1 MENLEE
7 ISILGTMIAAGV
19 WYLKHKVVTSSKIQL
34 EMLKEFERNKNQE
47 LLESF
52 KSDLAIKSEIFKTK
66 HLSIYERK
74 LHALLDSF
82 ACVSDCESPM
92 GKISEDWSTNNG
104 AQFPKLYEEFLERK
118 DKLLNTFWRNSALFS
133 DSLIG
138 EFQKFK
144 IGTLI
149 PYSNTYKNISESLKV
164 NGDVSDSY
172 IEHLID
178 LEIEYGKFSNSLK
191 NEIRKVLNES

>member
-104 AQFPKLYEEFLERK
+104 AQFPKLSKSRK
-118 DKLLNTFWRNSALFS
+118 RPRRLDPLV
-133 DSLIG
+133 
-138 EFQKFK
+138 
-144 IGTLI
+144 I
-149 PYSNTYKNISESLKV
+149 PYKPHFL
-164 NGDVSDSY
+164 
-172 IEHLID
+172 
-178 LEIEYGKFSNSLK
+178 
-191 NEIRKVLNES
+191 IRKITTHYFALNFAW